1 MRAYR
6 AAAPN
11 ILATKAMTTSW
22 PMRGSG
28 SLRRPRL
35 SSGIVTAKRMG
46 AKAMP
51 AQMSHDM
58 RVDATD
64 ITST

>member
-1 MRAYR
+1 
-6 AAAPN
+6 
-11 ILATKAMTTSW
+11 MTTIR

-28 SLRRPRL
+28 SFRRPRF

-64 ITST
+64 ITNTYANAAKNHV